1 MRRPCCW
8 RGDLILGPLPCEEA
22 RADRGTNFPMHD
34 LILPTHLKTRLG
46 QGHPWVYRDQVA
58 DTPRIPSGTW
68 VRVRCGGFSAYGLWD
83 AASPIAVRL
92 FAREAPPDAAWVA
105 GRVREAWDR
114 RAPLR
119 TGATTAYR
127 WLFGEGDGLPG
138 ITVDLYDQFAVVATY
153 ADAVTTLLPWLVEA
167 LRATTPLKGILHRP
181 PRSTEDQR
189 PKTED
194 QEPSVTHHP
203 PPTVLRLP
211 SSVHRLWGQPPP
223 RDLTIQEH
231 GLTFLAN
238 LATGQKTGLFL
249 DQRENR
255 CTVEDWAAGQ
265 TVLNCFAYSGG
276 FSVYAARGGARHV
289 TSVDIA
295 ADAMADAQ
303 TNFARNG
310 FDPADHRFE
319 VADVFDYLP
328 RLAAEGRQFDLV
340 ILDPPSLARSRQSQH
355 AALRAYTRL
364 NALGMR
370 VVKPGGVLVTSSC
383 TAQVG
388 HDAFLETLAQAG
400 AQTGRRLLILH
411 DAGQPLDHPVP
422 AHFPEGRYLKF
433 ILGQVTLA

>member
-1 MRRPCCW
+1 MP
-8 RGDLILGPLPCEEA
+8 
-22 RADRGTNFPMHD
+22 D
-34 LILPTHLKTRLG
+34 LILPAHLKTRLG

-58 DTPRIPSGTW
+58 DAPRLPSGTW

-83 AASPIAVRL
+83 ASSPIAVRL
-92 FAREAPPDAAWVA
+92 FARQAPPDAAWVA
-105 GRVREAWDR
+105 ARVREAWDR

-119 TGATTAYR
+119 SGATTAYR

-153 ADAVTTLLPWLVEA
+153 ADAVTTLLPWLVDA
-167 LRATTPLKGILHRP
+167 LRATAPLKGILHRP
-181 PRSTEDQR
+181 RGATEDGGPQTADDGGAVLGSGRSTVGGRRSPVVQ
-189 PKTED
+189 
-194 QEPSVTHHP
+194 
-203 PPTVLRLP
+203 
-211 SSVHRLWGQPPP
+211 RLWGQPPP
-223 RDLTIQEH
+223 RDLTVQEH
-231 GLTFLAN
+231 ELTFLAN

-255 CTVEDWAAGQ
+255 RTVEDWAAGK

-276 FSVYAARGGARHV
+276 FSVYAARGGATQV
-289 TSVDIA
+289 TSVDVA
-295 ADAMADAQ
+295 ADALADAQ

-319 VADVFDYLP
+319 VADVFEYLP
-328 RLAAEGRQFDLV
+328 ALAEAGRQFDLV
-340 ILDPPSLARSRQSQH
+340 VLDPPALARSRQSQH

-370 VVKPGGVLVTSSC
+370 VVKPGGILVTSSC

-388 HDAFLETLAQAG
+388 PEAFRETLAQAG
-400 AQTGRRLLILH
+400 AQAARRLLILH
-411 DAGQPLDHPVP
+411 EAGQPLDHPVP

-433 ILGQVTLA
+433 ILGQVMPA

>member
-1 MRRPCCW
+1 MY
-8 RGDLILGPLPCEEA
+8 E
-22 RADRGTNFPMHD
+22 
-34 LILPTHLKTRLG
+34 LILPAHLKTRLG
-46 QGHPWVYRDQVA
+46 QGHPWVYRDQLA
-58 DTPRIPSGTW
+58 EAPRLPSGAW

-92 FAREAPPDAAWVA
+92 FARDAPPDAAWVA
-105 GRVREAWDR
+105 RKVREAWER

-167 LRATTPLKGILHRP
+167 LRATAPLKGIVHRARGATEDEG
-181 PRSTEDQR
+181 PRTEDQR
-189 PKTED
+189 RRSDDEGRRTKDEGPRSEKPGTS
-194 QEPSVTHHP
+194 SV
-203 PPTVLRLP
+203 VRLSPAMGGRP
-211 SSVHRLWGQPPP
+211 SSVVRLWGQPPP
-223 RDLTIQEH
+223 RDLTVQEH
-231 GLTFLAN
+231 GLTFVAN

-255 CTVEDWAAGQ
+255 RVVEDWAAGK

-276 FSVYAARGGARHV
+276 FSVYAARGGATHV

-295 ADAMADAQ
+295 ADALADAQ

-319 VADVFDYLP
+319 VADVFEYLP

-364 NALGMR
+364 NALGLR
-370 VVKPGGVLVTSSC
+370 VVKPGGILVTSSC

-400 AQTGRRLLILH
+400 AQAGRRLLILH

-433 ILGQVTLA
+433 VLGQVVLN

>member
-1 MRRPCCW
+1 MY
-8 RGDLILGPLPCEEA
+8 E
-22 RADRGTNFPMHD
+22 
-34 LILPTHLKTRLG
+34 LILPPHLKTRLG

-58 DTPRIPSGTW
+58 DAPRLPSGAW

-83 AASPIAVRL
+83 AESPIAIRL
-92 FAREAPPDAAWVA
+92 FARAAPPDAAWVA
-105 GRVREAWDR
+105 ARVREAWER

-153 ADAVTTLLPWLVEA
+153 ADSVTTLLPWVVDA

-181 PRSTEDQR
+181 P
-189 PKTED
+189 
-194 QEPSVTHHP
+194 
-203 PPTVLRLP
+203 
-211 SSVHRLWGQPPP
+211 SSVVQRLWGQPPP

-238 LATGQKTGLFL
+238 LAAGQKTGLFL

-255 CTVEDWAAGQ
+255 RVVEDWVAGK

-276 FSVYAARGGARHV
+276 FSVYAARGGAPHV

-295 ADAMADAQ
+295 ADALADAQ

-328 RLAAEGRQFDLV
+328 RLVADGRQFDLV

-364 NALGMR
+364 NALGLR
-370 VVKPGGVLVTSSC
+370 VVRPGGLLVTSSC

-433 ILGQVTLA
+433 VIGQVVLA

>member
-1 MRRPCCW
+1 MY
-8 RGDLILGPLPCEEA
+8 E
-22 RADRGTNFPMHD
+22 
-34 LILPTHLKTRLG
+34 LILPAHLKTRLG

-58 DTPRIPSGTW
+58 DAPRLPSGTW

-92 FAREAPPDAAWVA
+92 FARQAPPDAAWLTA
-105 GRVREAWDR
+105 RVCEAWDR

-119 TGATTAYR
+119 TRATTAYR

-153 ADAVTTLLPWLVEA
+153 ADSVTTLLPWLVEA
-167 LRATTPLKGILHRP
+167 LRAVAPLKGILHRP
-181 PRSTEDQR
+181 SRATEDERRRTDDERRTTDDAGQ
-189 PKTED
+189 PT
-194 QEPSVTHHP
+194 THHP
-203 PPTVLRLP
+203 LPTVVR
-211 SSVHRLWGQPPP
+211 RLWGQPPP
-223 RDLTIQEH
+223 RDLTVQEH

-255 CTVEDWAAGQ
+255 RVVEDWAAGK

-276 FSVYAARGGARHV
+276 FSVYAARGGATQV
-289 TSVDIA
+289 TSVDVA
-295 ADAMADAQ
+295 ADALADAQ
-303 TNFARNG
+303 TNFNRNG

-319 VADVFDYLP
+319 VADVFEYLP

-340 ILDPPSLARSRQSQH
+340 ILDPPALARSRQSQH

-364 NALGMR
+364 NALGLR
-370 VVKPGGVLVTSSC
+370 VVKPGGLLVTSSC

-388 HDAFLETLAQAG
+388 HDAFVDTLAQAG
-400 AQTGRRLLILH
+400 AQAGRRLLILH